1 MERLK
6 QLILRGD
13 KVLRGSY
20 NYYRF
25 NNIYSEEIFEVY
37 RDRQDFSMS
46 FYADIHSRV
55 ATGELLTINVDVKL
69 SKEFVPTYV
78 KVVKALGQDLA
89 TETYTYHKATSTV
102 EYTFE
107 TENESEIA
115 TIPISSKFHVA
126 TPAACSSMVF
136 LKSKKED
143 TTSKNFYHLIQTD
156 NKWKYESVP
165 QVKMIA
171 MQRVGTG
178 TENVVI
184 DGHSVQAT
192 HYRLFEDNNDS
203 VDMPAALKVHISK
216 HATIPY
222 TIKSED
228 GTRIQIKFLNDLD
241 RDK

>member
-13 KVLRGSY
+13 KILRGSY

-25 NNIYSEEIFEVY
+25 NNIYSEETFEVY

-46 FYADIHSRV
+46 YYADIHSRV
-55 ATGELLTINVDVKL
+55 ATGELLTVNVDVKL
-69 SKEFVPTYV
+69 NKDFVPSFV
-78 KVVKALGQDLA
+78 KVVRSLGKDFA
-89 TETYTYHKATSTV
+89 TETYTYQKATSTV
-102 EYTFE
+102 LYTFD
-107 TENESEIA
+107 TANESEEA
-115 TIPISSKFHVA
+115 QIPISSKFHVA
-126 TPAACSSMVF
+126 TPAACSSMVY

-143 TTSKNFYHLIQTD
+143 TTSKNLYHLIQTD
-156 NKWKYESVP
+156 NKWKFEAVP
-165 QVKMIA
+165 QVKIIA

-192 HYRLFEDNNDS
+192 HYRLFEDNNDI
-203 VDMPAALKVHISK
+203 VDNPQALKVHISK

-222 TIKSED
+222 IIKSDD

-241 RDK
+241 KD

>member
-25 NNIYSEEIFEVY
+25 NNIYSEETFEVY
-37 RDRQDFSMS
+37 RDRQDLSIA

-55 ATGELLTINVDVKL
+55 ATGELLTVNVDVKL
-69 SKEFVPTYV
+69 SKEFVPTFV
-78 KVVKALGQDLA
+78 KVVRTLGKDMA
-89 TETYTYHKATSTV
+89 TETYTYQKSNSTV
-102 EYTFE
+102 LYTFK
-107 TENESEIA
+107 TDSESEEA
-115 TIPISSKFHVA
+115 KIPISSKFHVA

-143 TTSKNFYHLIQTD
+143 TTSKNLYHLIQTD
-156 NKWKYESVP
+156 NKWKFEGVP
-165 QVKMIA
+165 EVKIIA

-178 TENVVI
+178 MENVVI

-192 HYRLFEDNNDS
+192 HYRLFEDNNDI
-203 VDMPAALKVHISK
+203 VDSPPALKVHVSK

-222 TIKSED
+222 TIKSDD

-241 RDK
+241 RE